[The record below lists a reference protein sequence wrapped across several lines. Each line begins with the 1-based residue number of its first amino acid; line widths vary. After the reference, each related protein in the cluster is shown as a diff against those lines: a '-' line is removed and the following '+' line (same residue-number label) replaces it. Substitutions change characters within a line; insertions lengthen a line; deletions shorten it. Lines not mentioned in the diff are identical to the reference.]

1 MPAAE
6 LPDNLH
12 KSTTIYADTIKKHNV
27 WLNLHTSCKPSAAQP
42 HFLSRLGDPS
52 SESTPPTCSPSLVH
66 DDSMHR
72 QSPASRKSPKIVKTP
87 GSAGRSPHQAH
98 EDSSPKIVETPGSS
112 STPIPLSL
120 RGPSDPQTPSAEPSP
135 CKGETLQQAVCR
147 LEAAVLFIGS
157 KVDQRMSEIQQQ
169 SQDQFLELQSWLRV
183 IAGSRMNDT
192 AGADYVGHFHE
203 QTRESMPQP
212 PQPSGPPP
220 PPGPPPDTLP
230 QRGRRSSEIA
240 LAIDNQS
247 NASPGANANTKNT
260 LNANNVIEHTQPG
273 KSPHMRAHM

>member
-1 MPAAE
+1 
-6 LPDNLH
+6 
-12 KSTTIYADTIKKHNV
+12 
-27 WLNLHTSCKPSAAQP
+27 
-42 HFLSRLGDPS
+42 
-52 SESTPPTCSPSLVH
+52 
-66 DDSMHR
+66 
-72 QSPASRKSPKIVKTP
+72 
-87 GSAGRSPHQAH
+87 
-98 EDSSPKIVETPGSS
+98 
-112 STPIPLSL
+112 
-120 RGPSDPQTPSAEPSP
+120 
-135 CKGETLQQAVCR
+135 
-147 LEAAVLFIGS
+147 
-157 KVDQRMSEIQQQ
+157 MSEIQQQ

-192 AGADYVGHFHE
+192 AGADYVGNFHE

-247 NASPGANANTKNT
+247 NASLGANANTKNT